1 MKFLR
6 PFCVSVAAFA
16 LATHSQAAVF
26 SANFESSEG
35 YNNAADQNVA
45 GQNGWVIDDAAD
57 QLSFFQL
64 LGSASNNAAGFGG
77 YYTEPATGSAAVS
90 HPVNEPLDNTTVR
103 LSFSIQAST
112 ADFPGADSFS
122 VNFDNDSIA
131 TNFPLFSIAFEPF
144 PSIANGLAIVWYDA
158 ANTRTASLNVLFY
171 DGLYDLTVSFT
182 ASGADTLFSA
192 RVADQISS
200 QGINFNGVLPGASA
214 ASLDNLGV
222 GFKRDAAAAAVGD
235 NYILFDNI
243 NVGPTPPIP
252 EPSAVMAI
260 VSAFG
265 CALMRRRR

>member
-1 MKFLR
+1 MKFFR
-6 PFCVSVAAFA
+6 PFCVSMAA
-16 LATHSQAAVF
+16 LALVTHSQAAVF

-57 QLSFFQL
+57 QLSFFQF
-64 LGSASNNAAGFGG
+64 LGSATNNAAGLGG
-77 YYTEPATGSAAVS
+77 YYTEPATGSVAVS

-112 ADFPGADSFS
+112 ADFPGSDSFS
-122 VNFDNDSIA
+122 VNFDQDSIP

-144 PSIANGLAIVWYDA
+144 ADIADGLSIVWYDA
-158 ANTRTASLNVLFY
+158 ANTRTSSLNVLFY

-192 RVADQISS
+192 RVAEQISS

-222 GFKRDAAAAAVGD
+222 GFKRDAAAATVGD

-260 VSAFG
+260 MSAFG
-265 CALMRRRR
+265 CALIRRRR